1 MMSLGLM
8 NQGVNHLLDPDKYW
22 WIAVLSDLWKEVGW
36 GTILYLAGMSRIDP
50 TFYEAARIDGASKL
64 TQPND
69 YFALIS
75 ADYFVELNS
84 KC

>member
-1 MMSLGLM
+1 M
-8 NQGVNHLLDPDKYW
+8 LDPDKYW
-22 WIAVLSDLWKEVGW
+22 WIAVFSDLWKEVGW

-64 TQPND
+64 TQSERLLC
-69 YFALIS
+69 LIS
-75 ADYFVELNS
+75 ADYFVELNF

>member
-1 MMSLGLM
+1 MAFNKWLYQQVMMSLGLM

-64 TQPND
+64 TQIERLLCP
-69 YFALIS
+69 Y
-75 ADYFVELNS
+75 
-84 KC
+84 